1 MWAMAL
7 GLFNNPVARYA
18 AIGLAVLAFI
28 SYQRHDAA
36 SEARIRAEAECREEV
51 AARTEAEVER
61 QTEAY
66 ETVLEEARERARN
79 AEAEAEEIRER
90 ADDLLDEI
98 RESGDTCRLG
108 DDTLERLR
116 AIH

>member
-1 MWAMAL
+1 MWASAL
-7 GLFNNPVARYA
+7 GLLSNPVARYA
-18 AIGLAVLAFI
+18 AIGLAILAFI

-36 SEARIRAEAECREEV
+36 SEARLLAQVECREEV
-51 AARTEAEVER
+51 EARTEAEVER

-66 ETVLEEARERARN
+66 ETVLR
-79 AEAEAEEIRER
+79 EAEERAQDAEIEAQEIQER